1 MKSTSQLSTA
11 ALSGSKTFFFSS
23 SRQSNEISPS
33 GHISSLYSDLA
44 LLTHTLLTSVE
55 SQNSTSQADV
65 QLESNEEIRD
75 LMREKCELTFK
86 HDKQCFLISRTA
98 CSLRMRGPK

>member
-11 ALSGSKTFFFSS
+11 ALSGSKPFS

-44 LLTHTLLTSVE
+44 LLTHTLLTSAE

-86 HDKQCFLISRTA
+86 HDKQCF
-98 CSLRMRGPK
+98 